1 MSQLPSSETSLL
13 ARDEGYWQRIA
24 AKYAVEPGP
33 INLEHGYF
41 GRMTRTVSEV
51 YQQHIES
58 INRLNSLPVR
68 QHFEQIGS
76 VEVRDAVAGLIGVA
90 PRSVA
95 IAQSASAALQSIIR
109 NYNRL
114 QPGDELLVSDLEYDS
129 VQNAMDWLARQRDL
143 KLIRLDLPHP
153 ATFDNIVQSYRDA
166 FVRHPRIRL
175 MALTH
180 VTHRT
185 GLVMPVEAIARCA
198 REHGVDVILDG
209 AHALGQIDFDLEQ
222 LGIELAGFNLQKWI
236 GAPLSLGVIYIA
248 PGKLDAVDAD
258 MGEVRYPQGDIRS
271 RVPYGTPNIPAW
283 LTLPTV
289 IDEHRAMGG
298 SRLKGARLNYL
309 RDLWVAPAREID
321 GIEVLTPDDPRLYC
335 GITSFRFTRQ
345 ADQVAMAERL
355 LKEHNLF
362 TVAREGSACGPCI
375 RVTPGF
381 VTTPQEVGLLVKALE
396 QLA

>member
-68 QHFEQIGS
+68 QHFEQVGS

-129 VQNAMDWLARQRDL
+129 VQNAMDWLARQRGL

-258 MGEVRYPQGDIRS
+258 MGEVRYPQDDIRS
-271 RVPYGTPNIPAW
+271 RVPYGTPNVPAW

>member
-68 QHFEQIGS
+68 QHFEQVGS

-129 VQNAMDWLARQRDL
+129 VQNAMDWLARQRGL

-166 FVRHPRIRL
+166 FVRNPRIRL

-258 MGEVRYPQGDIRS
+258 MGEVRYPQDDIRS
-271 RVPYGTPNIPAW
+271 RVPYGTPNVPAW

>member
-1 MSQLPSSETSLL
+1 MTQLPSSQTFLL
-13 ARDEGYWQRIA
+13 ARDEGYWQRVA
-24 AKYAVEPGP
+24 AQYDVEPGP

-41 GRMTRTVSEV
+41 GRMTRAVTSA
-51 YQQHIES
+51 YHQHIDA

-90 PRSVA
+90 PQSVA
-95 IAQSASAALQSIIR
+95 ITHSASGALQSILR

-114 QPGDELLVSDLEYDS
+114 QAGDELLVSDLEYDS
-129 VQNAMDWLARQRDL
+129 VQNAMGWLARTRGL
-143 KLIRLDLPHP
+143 KLVTLSLPHP
-153 ATFDNIVQSYRDA
+153 ATFENIVESYRDTFA
-166 FVRHPRIRL
+166 RNPRIRL
-175 MALTH
+175 MALTW
-180 VTHRT
+180 VNHRT

-198 REHGVDVILDG
+198 REHGVEVVLDG
-209 AHALGQIDFDLEQ
+209 AHALGQIDCDLEK
-222 LGIELAGFNLQKWI
+222 LGIGLAGFNLQKWI

-248 PGKLDAVDAD
+248 PDKLDAVDAD
-258 MGEVRYPQGDIRS
+258 MGEVRYPQDDIRS
-271 RVPYGTPNIPAW
+271 RAPYGTPNIPAW

-289 IDEHRAMGG
+289 IEEHRAMGG
-298 SRLKGARLNYL
+298 SLAKGARLNYL

-335 GITSFRFTRQ
+335 GITSFRFTRH
-345 ADQVAMAERL
+345 ADQVAMAGRL

-362 TVAREGSACGPCI
+362 TVARDGSACGPCI